1 MVFGVSELQVLNS
14 VVMNDELFIFV
25 FESKL
30 EQIHSREFIFRLSS
44 LSLLQLRSQH
54 GFLSQLTTVLCSGLS
69 CTLCSVE
76 ILFPPIST
84 KFSFHHCRKSGH

>member
-1 MVFGVSELQVLNS
+1 MGVVWDHAGGNWVAMVFGVSELQVLNS

-44 LSLLQLRSQH
+44 LPLKARVGWVLQSRSA
-54 GFLSQLTTVLCSGLS
+54 GPRV
-69 CTLCSVE
+69 
-76 ILFPPIST
+76 
-84 KFSFHHCRKSGH
+84 